1 MLQGLREL
9 REECLYTPQHWGELR
24 ILLGLVSLRHFDL
37 YAPDPE
43 GLAPDSG

>member
-1 MLQGLREL
+1 MLREL
-9 REECLYTPQHWGELR
+9 RKPREDSLYTPQHWGELR